1 MIRITAIEDYEPINF
16 IILIAEWIFCI
27 IVFIT
32 NILVA
37 LYGIVCGCCYTH
49 VFEEIVNDRD
59 GSTGIKTPFS
69 FTVSNKV
76 KRKLYEYRVGLDLPL
91 NSSSFSE
98 RDVATRYYSSLDHAD
113 DTLFHS
119 KQHNT

>member
-1 MIRITAIEDYEPINF
+1 MFVDMIRLTAIEDYESVNF

-49 VFEEIVNDRD
+49 VFEEIVENN
-59 GSTGIKTPFS
+59 SPQIKTPFS

-76 KRKLYEYRVGLDLPL
+76 
-91 NSSSFSE
+91 
-98 RDVATRYYSSLDHAD
+98 
-113 DTLFHS
+113 
-119 KQHNT
+119 